1 MRIIGIDYG
10 EKRIGIAISDPL
22 GITAQGL
29 PTVERT
35 NIQEDMQKILNII
48 REKEVGEIV
57 VGLPKHMNN
66 SLGEKAQEVLA
77 FVDLLKKHSNLP
89 VSVIDERL
97 STVRAQRAMLEGNL
111 SRKKR
116 KDRVDM
122 IAAQLIL
129 QDYLDRIKMK
139 IKEHL

>member
-1 MRIIGIDYG
+1 MEYVSIMRIMGIDYG
-10 EKRIGIAISDPL
+10 EKRIGVAISDPL

-29 PTVERT
+29 PTIERT
-35 NIQEDMQKILNII
+35 NIQEDIQKILNII
-48 REKEVGEIV
+48 REKEVNEIV

-66 SLGEKAQEVLA
+66 MLGEKAQAVLA
-77 FVDLLKKHSNLP
+77 FVDLIKKHVNIP
-89 VSVIDERL
+89 VNTIDERL
-97 STVRAQRAMLEGNL
+97 STLRAHKAMLEGDL

-129 QDYLDRIKMK
+129 QGYLDRIKK
-139 IKEHL
+139 

>member
-1 MRIIGIDYG
+1 MRIMGIDYG
-10 EKRIGIAISDPL
+10 EKRIGVAISDPL

-29 PTVERT
+29 PTIERT
-35 NIQEDMQKILNII
+35 NIQEDIQKILNII

-66 SLGEKAQEVLA
+66 MLGEKAQAVLA
-77 FVDLLKKHSNLP
+77 FVDLIKKHVNIP
-89 VSVIDERL
+89 VNTIDERL
-97 STVRAQRAMLEGNL
+97 STVRAHRAMLEGNL

-129 QDYLDRIKMK
+129 QNYLDRIKK
-139 IKEHL
+139 

>member
-1 MRIIGIDYG
+1 MVRIAGIDYG
-10 EKRIGIAISDPL
+10 EKRIGVAISDPL

-29 PTVERT
+29 PTIERT
-35 NIQEDMQKILNII
+35 SIEEDVQKILNLV
-48 REKEVGEIV
+48 REKEVEEIV
-57 VGLPKHMNN
+57 VGLPKLMNN
-66 SLGEKAQEVLA
+66 TLGEKAREVLA
-77 FVDLLKKHSNLP
+77 FVDLLKNYIHIPINT
-89 VSVIDERL
+89 IDERF

-129 QDYLDRIKMK
+129 QGYLDRIKK
-139 IKEHL
+139 

>member
-29 PTVERT
+29 PTIERT

-66 SLGEKAQEVLA
+66 SLGEKAQEVLV

-129 QDYLDRIKMK
+129 QDYLDRIKIK

>member
-10 EKRIGIAISDPL
+10 EKRTGVAISDPL

-29 PTVERT
+29 PTIERT
-35 NIQEDMQKILNII
+35 NIQKDIQKILNII
-48 REKEVGEIV
+48 HEKEVSEIV

-66 SLGEKAQEVLA
+66 TLGVKAESVMA
-77 FVDLLKKHSNLP
+77 FVDLIKKHVNIP
-89 VSVIDERL
+89 VNTIDERL
-97 STVRAQRAMLEGNL
+97 STVAAHRAMLEGDL

-129 QDYLDRIKMK
+129 QGYLDRIKK
-139 IKEHL
+139 